1 MWETSAILP
10 TGTISS
16 LSSPWLDPGLV
27 SFLAH
32 IFQYVFKLFAIK
44 FAKFCQNVCKIFA
57 SMFGKSLPICLQN
70 VGQYAAKICANILQ
84 SKRHSLDQSC
94 NILRSL
100 KMKNGGEYA
109 YNWVQI
115 MFVQKS
121 YTCINIC
128 RFNSLICAK
137 YLQVCSSGS
146 SCSFSC

>member
-1 MWETSAILP
+1 
-10 TGTISS
+10 
-16 LSSPWLDPGLV
+16 
-27 SFLAH
+27 
-32 IFQYVFKLFAIK
+32 
-44 FAKFCQNVCKIFA
+44 
-57 SMFGKSLPICLQN
+57 MFGKSLPICLQN

-121 YTCINIC
+121 YTCIIFAGSTVLYVQNIC
-128 RFNSLICAK
+128 RFAHLGHHAPSHAK
-137 YLQVCSSGS
+137 GKVVRDFLLQI
-146 SCSFSC
+146 

>member
-57 SMFGKSLPICLQN
+57 SMFGKSLQICLQNLCYYVCKIFASMFGKSLPICLQN

-109 YNWVQI
+109 YN
-115 MFVQKS
+115 
-121 YTCINIC
+121 
-128 RFNSLICAK
+128 
-137 YLQVCSSGS
+137 
-146 SCSFSC
+146 